1 MLEPVLNFSVILPE
15 SVDVHTALAKFRIL
29 ETEDPQLNVVWNERL
44 GEIQLRLMGEIQLEV
59 LKRVVAD
66 RFGFEVNFDKGN
78 IIYKET
84 ITDTVEGVGHF
95 EPLRHYAEV
104 HLIMKPAKR
113 DSGIAIRSECRED
126 SLDKNWQRLILTHLS
141 EKTHLGVLTGSPVTD
156 IEIILASGKAHAKH
170 TEGGDFRQATYRAVR
185 HGLRSAKSIILEP
198 VFEFSLEVPVECVG
212 RAMTDIRSRA
222 MLRATIR
229 SR

>member
-1 MLEPVLNFSVILPE
+1 M
-15 SVDVHTALAKFRIL
+15 
-29 ETEDPQLNVVWNERL
+29 
-44 GEIQLRLMGEIQLEV
+44 
-59 LKRVVAD
+59 
-66 RFGFEVNFDKGN
+66 
-78 IIYKET
+78 
-84 ITDTVEGVGHF
+84 EGVGHF

-141 EKTHLGVLTGSPVTD
+141 EKTHLGVLTGSPITD
-156 IEIILASGKAHAKH
+156 MEIILASGKAHAKH

-198 VFEFSLEVPVECVG
+198 VFEFTLEVPVECVG
-212 RAMTDIRSRA
+212 RAMTDIQRMHGDFDPPETTEDSAVITGTAPVSAMRDYQREVCSIRAERAGCSARSRVT
-222 MLRATIR
+222 RRVTIPTR
-229 SR
+229 